1 MSNGQ
6 TAKSSDTAAARDLSL
21 WIQDWLSRE
30 LRRPQ
35 SAIAMDGTFLQN
47 GLDSVLAMMLV
58 GDLEDRLKRRLPPTL
73 AWDYPTPNAL
83 AEFLAATQTVPSAP
97 SEPASDADELLSR
110 LQDLSL
116 EDLSEAQI
124 DRLLADPKPK
134 I

>member
-1 MSNGQ
+1 M
-6 TAKSSDTAAARDLSL
+6 AKSSDTAAATDLSL
-21 WIQDWLSRE
+21 WIQGWLSRE

-35 SAIAMDGTFLQN
+35 TAIAMDGTFLQN
-47 GLDSVLAMMLV
+47 GVDSVLAMMLV

-83 AEFLAATQTVPSAP
+83 AEFLASAQAAPSAP
-97 SEPASDADELLSR
+97 SEPASDTDELISR

-124 DRLLADPKPK
+124 DLLLADSKQK